1 MDTVIL
7 VIHVL
12 SALALVAMILVQRS
26 EGGAL
31 SGLGGG
37 NPSAGIMSA
46 RGTASALTRITAI
59 LATIFMV
66 SALLLASA
74 ITHNDNAKTIM
85 EQVEEPKADD
95 VPLAQ

>member
-1 MDTVIL
+1 MNTVIL

-12 SALALVAMILVQRS
+12 SALALVAIILVQRS

-37 NPSAGIMSA
+37 NPSAGVMSA
-46 RGTASALTRITAI
+46 RGTASALTRITAT
-59 LATIFMV
+59 LATVFMV
-66 SALLLASA
+66 SGLLLASS
-74 ITHNDNAKTIM
+74 ITKDDNAKTIL
-85 EQVEEPKADD
+85 EQVEEPKVDD